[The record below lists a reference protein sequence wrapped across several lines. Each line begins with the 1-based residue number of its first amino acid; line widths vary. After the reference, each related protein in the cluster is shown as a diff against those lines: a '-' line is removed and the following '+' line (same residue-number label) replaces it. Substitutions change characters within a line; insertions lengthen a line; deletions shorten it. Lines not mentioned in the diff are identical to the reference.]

1 MEHRYGLNYNHS
13 IKSLGLKLNNVEARN
28 AFITILTFS
37 ISGMKKSKAKNEQ
50 LWLVLLNW
58 MLSWKS
64 QVSSHS
70 NSCEGLSVHR
80 CTAAAA
86 AAAAC
91 KHSNIIQDSHLEKSR
106 QLECQFTYA
115 LSLSLSLSLSIFLPP
130 LSPSSNSTL
139 RTLNHFTASHAC
151 TLQASL
157 TLTHTYKHAHALTLT
172 HVKVVVGV
180 FIWSVEKSANQKFR
194 CIRTYSRCAHTHARR
209 SQVSLKTFFVAV
221 VHKLWRKKTLSLGCC
236 TKWVNLLQA

>member
-1 MEHRYGLNYNHS
+1 MQLFKMEHRYGLNYNHS

-64 QVSSHS
+64 QVRSHS

-80 CTAAAA
+80 CTAAAAA

-115 LSLSLSLSLSIFLPP
+115 LSLSLSLSLSQSFSP
-130 LSPSSNSTL
+130 LSHHLPTQLLELWITL
-139 RTLNHFTASHAC
+139 PHHTHVLSKPLSRSH
-151 TLQASL
+151 TVRSM
-157 TLTHTYKHAHALTLT
+157 LTHSL
-172 HVKVVVGV
+172 
-180 FIWSVEKSANQKFR
+180 S
-194 CIRTYSRCAHTHARR
+194 RTSKLLW
-209 SQVSLKTFFVAV
+209 VSLFEV
-221 VHKLWRKKTLSLGCC
+221 
-236 TKWVNLLQA
+236 